1 MKNRKKV
8 TAVFLAGLMVVAA
21 LPASAFAAS
30 ENTQKEEVVYTNLN
44 PDGSVKEI
52 NVVNIF
58 DLKEKGQII
67 DYGNYES
74 TRNMTTTAPI
84 NYENDT
90 VTIEADK
97 GKLYYE
103 GKMEE
108 NEIPWNIEIQYFMD
122 GKEYTAEEIAGMS
135 GVLEIKMGI
144 RKNRQCNSSFFKGYA
159 LQATF
164 VLDTNHATD
173 IKAEGAT
180 IANVGSDKQI
190 TFTILPNNEK
200 DINISANVNN
210 FEMDGISIN
219 GIRMDMDMDIDDSTL
234 KEKID
239 EMLQAV
245 NDLDNGAG
253 ELNDGASD
261 LYGATGKLNTAA
273 GNLYSGVGTLYD
285 GANQLQGGLAALSS
299 KNKELTGGAWSAYE
313 GLCTAAQTQ
322 LNAQLTANGMGTVTL
337 TPSTYSEVLI
347 QVLEE
352 MGAADAYNTAYTAA
366 EAEVRGQA
374 TEQVNA
380 MTRDDI
386 YTQAALQQLGITTQE
401 EANALLRT
409 EEGIN
414 LFNNTKT
421 AIEASMT
428 EEQLR
433 AMFINQATE
442 QTMGSEAVLNQINA
456 AVENIN
462 AAASQVSTLK
472 GQLDS
477 YGTFYN
483 GLVDYTNGVSTAADG
498 ASGLTNG
505 LSTLYSNTDIFKT
518 AIGDLQVAV
527 GTMKNGTNELKDG
540 TGEFVDETANMNEEV
555 DDGIDEITASL
566 TGKDVETVSFVSEE
580 NHNIKS
586 VLFVIKTE
594 NIKTNENPDEIIK
607 EETSLS
613 FWQKLL
619 NLFHGE

>member
-8 TAVFLAGLMVVAA
+8 TAVFLAGLMVVAT

-164 VLDTNHATD
+164 VLDTSHATD

-273 GNLYSGVGTLYD
+273 GDLYTGVGTLYD
-285 GANQLQGGLAALSS
+285 GANQIQDGLAALSS

-313 GLCTAAQTQ
+313 GLCAAAQTQ

-366 EAEVRGQA
+366 EAEARGQA
-374 TEQVNA
+374 TAQVNA
-380 MTRDDI
+380 MSRDDI
-386 YTQAALQQLGITTQE
+386 YTQAALQYLISQGYSKQDALAYLGTQDGANLITSMGAMDE
-401 EANALLRT
+401 EDLR
-409 EEGIN
+409 
-414 LFNNTKT
+414 
-421 AIEASMT
+421 
-428 EEQLR
+428 QD
-433 AMFINQATE
+433 FINQATE
-442 QTMGSEAVLNQINA
+442 QAMGSEAVLNQINA

-498 ASGLTNG
+498 ACGLTNG

-518 AIGDLQVAV
+518 AIGDLHVAV